1 MRPRHNPGSKYKPIN
16 YARSLLVGPSQ
27 KRANNALEGQG
38 ESNPKPRVRRKGRE
52 GVGSDPREQA
62 MFPGG
67 AWVVVRWPRGDAT
80 ADVQGEVKR

>member
-27 KRANNALEGQG
+27 KRAITHWRGKEKVILNLGLG
-38 ESNPKPRVRRKGRE
+38 KKGRE
-52 GVGSDPREQA
+52 GVGGDPREQA